1 MWKIL
6 TAKVPNDMNVSFYM
20 NQRNSIKA
28 VVPRIPALR
37 SNTAAFDKS
46 FSVIGPKLWNLLPSD
61 CTLALHS
68 IDAFKR
74 LLGSYMNQFPDQ
86 PPVNNYFCPNTN
98 SLLDWASESLS

>member
-46 FSVIGPKLWNLLPSD
+46 FSDRP
-61 CTLALHS
+61 
-68 IDAFKR
+68 
-74 LLGSYMNQFPDQ
+74 
-86 PPVNNYFCPNTN
+86 
-98 SLLDWASESLS
+98 